1 MLPDFCVLRKFFST
15 AELVEMASVILDF
28 QRVKSFTLRASKPSV
43 TSPCWREK
51 PTLSSSFLRLLPRLR
66 AFRNKGCKHARVSPW
81 TGQVWSYLSVY
92 LEVEAVMFVKGEL
105 VTIEGGV
112 GGRQEDKIIEEKA
125 EQFLLRFSFLENS
138 TVEKPPRTDR
148 VGQRVESYLLLQGF
162 LLRLEVNMD
171 L

>member
-1 MLPDFCVLRKFFST
+1 
-15 AELVEMASVILDF
+15 
-28 QRVKSFTLRASKPSV
+28 
-43 TSPCWREK
+43 
-51 PTLSSSFLRLLPRLR
+51 
-66 AFRNKGCKHARVSPW
+66 
-81 TGQVWSYLSVY
+81 
-92 LEVEAVMFVKGEL
+92 MFIKGEL
-105 VTIEGGV
+105 VTREGGV